1 MAEILT
7 LRTSGIFN
15 SRFKFIYR
23 FIVITGLVTTIV
35 GCVMKNVA
43 VQSNLYWLL
52 FAGQFISQISWVFVT
67 AFGGRLAN
75 LWCLKNEIALASA
88 LAIAGSALGMGLGYV
103 IPSLIVPYSHLNTT
117 DCDNCI
123 NVVTNQSSEDTANL
137 QNQILTLVSI
147 STGISILNLF
157 GMLLVYNRDPELA
170 ANKAERRRST
180 ALSLKIGQFP
190 TTTRQKIKN
199 YLKSVKKIIS
209 NKNCRYLIISQRYL
223 LENYSNYTI
232 WKHLTNFLKLVCWNI
247 LCDRDHPANHSSR

>member
-1 MAEILT
+1 
-7 LRTSGIFN
+7 
-15 SRFKFIYR
+15 
-23 FIVITGLVTTIV
+23 
-35 GCVMKNVA
+35 MKNVA

-52 FAGQFISQISWVFVT
+52 FTGQFISQISWVFVT

-88 LAIAGSALGMGLGYV
+88 LAIAGSALGMGMGYV
-103 IPSLIVPYSHLNTT
+103 IPSLIVPDSHFNAT

-123 NVVTNQSSEDTANL
+123 NLVTNQSSDDNANL

-223 LENYSNYTI
+223 LENYSNNTI
-232 WKHLTNFLKLVCWNI
+232 
-247 LCDRDHPANHSSR
+247 